1 MFGQFQD
8 SSMQVISNSSTNTI
22 NPFASNKLLLQ
33 PNTNPITNYMSKV
46 NPSSNDYSAYF
57 TANLSAYIDVQTQ
70 LSNIKTLSCFTN
82 LTEIIPSEF
91 TKINSIS
98 IECIEKLNELTLY
111 YIKKINDNS
120 TCAYNLDRLNNMF
133 DKHLELITKIYKFN
147 NISYDVS
154 NNMKQINSNLSPDHV
169 KFTFDEIFNRY
180 KLQICDIISDIKM
193 INTYSSLLKK

>member
-8 SSMQVISNSSTNTI
+8 SSMQVISN
-22 NPFASNKLLLQ
+22 FASNKPLLQ
-33 PNTNPITNYMSKV
+33 SNINPITNYMSKV
-46 NPSSNDYSAYF
+46 NPSSNDYSVYF
-57 TANLSAYIDVQTQ
+57 TTNLSAYIDIQTQ
-70 LSNIKTLSCFTN
+70 FLNIKTLSCFTN

-111 YIKKINDNS
+111 YIKKLNDNS

-147 NISYDVS
+147 NISCDVS
-154 NNMKQINSNLSPDHV
+154 NNMKQINNNLSPDHT